1 VEKIYIVVG
10 KCGDP
15 NRPTALNPTTAL
27 QRLWLVW
34 PYLANLALI
43 NACDEFPLAGIEF

>member
-1 VEKIYIVVG
+1 MEKIYIVVG

-15 NRPTALNPTTAL
+15 NEPTALNPHH
-27 QRLWLVW
+27 RLTEALVW

-43 NACDEFPLAGIEF
+43 NTCDECPLAEIKL

>member
-1 VEKIYIVVG
+1 VEKIYLVVG

-15 NRPTALNPTTAL
+15 NRPTALNPTTDL
-27 QRLWLVW
+27 QRLLVW